1 MPTVRV
7 WDLPTRLFHWLL
19 LLAVLAMV
27 VTAKLGGNWMEW
39 HLRLGPAVLA
49 LLAFRV
55 LWGLAGGHWSRFAS
69 FTYGP
74 SALLGYLRG
83 RAPLTH
89 RVGHTP
95 LGALSVY
102 ALLLVLLV
110 LLLQVGSGLI
120 SDDEIAFMGP
130 LVRWVPGAWV
140 SQATEYHKHIGQYLL
155 YGLVALHLLALV
167 AYRVLKKQ
175 NLVAAMVHGDKTV
188 DGAVRASSD
197 RAGTRAAGLL
207 VFVLTLAASYGVLRW
222 AAQ

>member
-19 LLAVLAMV
+19 LLAVVAMV

-74 SALLGYLRG
+74 RALRDYLRG
-83 RAPLTH
+83 HAPLTH

-102 ALLLVLLV
+102 GLLLV

-155 YGLVALHLLALV
+155 YGLVALHLLALI
-167 AYRVLKKQ
+167 AYRVVKKQ
-175 NLVAAMVHGDKTV
+175 NLVAPMLHGDKTV
-188 DGAVRASSD
+188 DGPVPASADRAS
-197 RAGTRAAGLL
+197 TRAAGLL
-207 VFVLTLAASYGVLRW
+207 VFVLALLASYGLVRW